1 MLGSGHIG
9 VWLSRQTEKEVI
21 SSCEDH
27 LSKIFQVVD
36 KFKQFIEK
44 YVNNDV
50 EGCHHLAIEISN
62 LEREADQI
70 KENIIEKLMRLLF
83 HPMDQDEIIKLVTTA
98 DDIAAHL
105 KSATR
110 KLLYTTP
117 QEVPNNIKEG
127 LKSITQLLVEE
138 KDRLKKTIEAF
149 VSKGDVK
156 RMAEETERI
165 EEAIDDF
172 RVDLLAQVLKWGDNY
187 KYISNWLMIKEAI
200 ENIESASDE
209 MENATDILRAMAILR
224 KY

>member
-138 KDRLKKTIEAF
+138 KDRLKKPL
-149 VSKGDVK
+149 K
-156 RMAEETERI
+156 
-165 EEAIDDF
+165 
-172 RVDLLAQVLKWGDNY
+172 LLFLKV
-187 KYISNWLMIKEAI
+187 M
-200 ENIESASDE
+200 
-209 MENATDILRAMAILR
+209 
-224 KY
+224 

>member
-1 MLGSGHIG
+1 
-9 VWLSRQTEKEVI
+9 
-21 SSCEDH
+21 
-27 LSKIFQVVD
+27 
-36 KFKQFIEK
+36 
-44 YVNNDV
+44 
-50 EGCHHLAIEISN
+50 
-62 LEREADQI
+62 
-70 KENIIEKLMRLLF
+70 MRLLF

>member
-9 VWLSRQTEKEVI
+9 IWLSRQTEKEVI

-36 KFKQFIEK
+36 KFKEFIEK
-44 YVNNDV
+44 YVDNNAED
-50 EGCHHLAIEISN
+50 CHYLAIEISN

-70 KENIIEKLMRLLF
+70 KENIIEKLMKLLF
-83 HPMDQDEIIKLVTTA
+83 HPMDQDEIMRLVTIA

-117 QEVPNNIKEG
+117 QEVPNHIKDG
-127 LKSITQLLVEE
+127 LKSITHLLVEE
-138 KDRLKKTIEAF
+138 KNCLKKTIDAF
-149 VSKGDVK
+149 ISKGDVK
-156 RMAEETERI
+156 KMAEETERI
-165 EEAIDDF
+165 EETIDDL

-187 KYISNWLMIKEAI
+187 RYISNWLMIKEAI

-209 MENATDILRAMAILR
+209 MENTADVLRAMAILR